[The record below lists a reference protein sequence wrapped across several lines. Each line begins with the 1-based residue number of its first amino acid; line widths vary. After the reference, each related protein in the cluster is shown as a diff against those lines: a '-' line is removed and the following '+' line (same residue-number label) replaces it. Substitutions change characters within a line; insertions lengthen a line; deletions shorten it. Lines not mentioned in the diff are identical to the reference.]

1 MNLRQS
7 RKIIKRSI
15 DGRPAHNH
23 QFEQA
28 VARIVKHNKNKRRQN
43 ESQHKQSTL

>member
-28 VARIVKHNKNKRRQN
+28 VARIVRHNKNKRRQDEKDQN
-43 ESQHKQSTL
+43 E